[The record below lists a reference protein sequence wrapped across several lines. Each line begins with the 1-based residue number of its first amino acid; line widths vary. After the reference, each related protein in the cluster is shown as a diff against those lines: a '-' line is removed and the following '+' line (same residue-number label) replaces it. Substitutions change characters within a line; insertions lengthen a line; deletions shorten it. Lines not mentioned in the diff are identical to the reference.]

1 MLVYLQI
8 VRWQIHNMKKRIK
21 YLIIIFCLFA
31 FCNITYHS
39 LKSASL
45 KKDCSTHID
54 LAIQVDEKCRNEPS
68 DANRNKYI
76 MELKKLVVAYSKLRD
91 FEKGNKKY
99 NIKLLVDYLSSSYDI
114 LEVDKDRVYQLSDLR
129 HGLRF
134 LKSDLYD
141 ESGSASDSFLTFIKA
156 NS

>member
-54 LAIQVDEKCRNEPS
+54 LAIQVDEKYRNEPS

-76 MELKKLVVAYSKLRD
+76 MELKKLFVAYSKLRD

>member
-54 LAIQVDEKCRNEPS
+54 LAIQVDEKYRNEQ
-68 DANRNKYI
+68 NEEIRNEYI
-76 MELKKLVVAYSKLRD
+76 IELKKLVVAYSKLRD

>member
-31 FCNITYHS
+31 FCNIAYHS

-54 LAIQVDEKCRNEPS
+54 LAIQVDEKYRNEPS

>member
-31 FCNITYHS
+31 LCNITYHALRYNS
-39 LKSASL
+39 F
-45 KKDCSTHID
+45 KKDCSTHIER
-54 LAIQVDEKCRNEPS
+54 AIQVGEKYRDEQSEEIRNE
-68 DANRNKYI
+68 YI

-99 NIKLLVDYLSSSYDI
+99 NIKLLADYLSSSYDI
-114 LEVDKDRVYQLSDLR
+114 LEVDKDQVYQLSDLR

-141 ESGSASDSFLTFIKA
+141 ESGRASDSFLNFIKA

>member
-31 FCNITYHS
+31 LCNITYHALRYNS
-39 LKSASL
+39 F
-45 KKDCSTHID
+45 KKDCSTHIER
-54 LAIQVDEKCRNEPS
+54 AIQVGEKYRDEQSEEIRNE
-68 DANRNKYI
+68 YI

-99 NIKLLVDYLSSSYDI
+99 NIKLLADYLSSSYDI

-129 HGLRF
+129 HGLQF
-134 LKSDLYD
+134 LKSDFYD
-141 ESGSASDSFLTFIKA
+141 ESGRASDSFLTFIKA

>member
-1 MLVYLQI
+1 
-8 VRWQIHNMKKRIK
+8 MKKWIK
-21 YLIIIFCLFA
+21 YFIIVFCLFA
-31 FCNITYHS
+31 LCNITYHALRYNS
-39 LKSASL
+39 F
-45 KKDCSTHID
+45 KKDCSTHIER
-54 LAIQVDEKCRNEPS
+54 AIQVGEKYRDEQSEEIRNE
-68 DANRNKYI
+68 YI

-114 LEVDKDRVYQLSDLR
+114 LEVDKDQVYQLSDLR

-141 ESGSASDSFLTFIKA
+141 ESGRASDSFLNFIKA

>member
-54 LAIQVDEKCRNEPS
+54 LAIQVDEKYRNEPS

-99 NIKLLVDYLSSSYDI
+99 NIKPLVDYLSSSYDI

>member
-54 LAIQVDEKCRNEPS
+54 LAIQVDEKYRNEPS
-68 DANRNKYI
+68 DANRNKIYNGI
-76 MELKKLVVAYSKLRD
+76 KKIGCCLFKA
-91 FEKGNKKY
+91 E
-99 NIKLLVDYLSSSYDI
+99 
-114 LEVDKDRVYQLSDLR
+114 
-129 HGLRF
+129 RF
-134 LKSDLYD
+134 RKR
-141 ESGSASDSFLTFIKA
+141 
-156 NS
+156 

>member
-1 MLVYLQI
+1 
-8 VRWQIHNMKKRIK
+8 MKKRIT

-54 LAIQVDEKCRNEPS
+54 LAIQVGEKYRDEQSEEIRNE
-68 DANRNKYI
+68 YI

-99 NIKLLVDYLSSSYDI
+99 NIKLLADYLSSSYDI

-129 HGLRF
+129 HGLQF
-134 LKSDLYD
+134 LKSDFYD
-141 ESGSASDSFLTFIKA
+141 ESGRASDSFLTFIKA

>member
-54 LAIQVDEKCRNEPS
+54 LAIQVDEKYRNEPS

-99 NIKLLVDYLSSSYDI
+99 NIKLLVDYLSSSFSIDAVDI
-114 LEVDKDRVYQLSDLR
+114 TN
-129 HGLRF
+129 
-134 LKSDLYD
+134 
-141 ESGSASDSFLTFIKA
+141 LTLPSIPSEIFEKLL
-156 NS
+156 

>member
-1 MLVYLQI
+1 MDGRKVPEYSRLTYYILILV
-8 VRWQIHNMKKRIK
+8 
-21 YLIIIFCLFA
+21 
-31 FCNITYHS
+31 
-39 LKSASL
+39 
-45 KKDCSTHID
+45 
-54 LAIQVDEKCRNEPS
+54 
-68 DANRNKYI
+68 
-76 MELKKLVVAYSKLRD
+76 
-91 FEKGNKKY
+91 EKGNKKY

>member
-31 FCNITYHS
+31 FCTITYHS

-54 LAIQVDEKCRNEPS
+54 LAIQVDEKYRNEPS

>member
-54 LAIQVDEKCRNEPS
+54 LAIQVDEKYRNEPS

-91 FEKGNKKY
+91 FEKGNKKHK
-99 NIKLLVDYLSSSYDI
+99 IKLLGDYLSSSYDI

>member
-1 MLVYLQI
+1 MGE
-8 VRWQIHNMKKRIK
+8 K
-21 YLIIIFCLFA
+21 YR
-31 FCNITYHS
+31 
-39 LKSASL
+39 
-45 KKDCSTHID
+45 
-54 LAIQVDEKCRNEPS
+54 DEQSEEIRNE
-68 DANRNKYI
+68 YI

-99 NIKLLVDYLSSSYDI
+99 NIKLLADYLSSSYDI

>member
-54 LAIQVDEKCRNEPS
+54 LAIQVDEKYRNEPS

-76 MELKKLVVAYSKLRD
+76 MELKKFVVAYSKLRD
-91 FEKGNKKY
+91 FEKGNK
-99 NIKLLVDYLSSSYDI
+99 KLLVDYLSSSYDI

>member
-1 MLVYLQI
+1 
-8 VRWQIHNMKKRIK
+8 MKKRIK

-31 FCNITYHS
+31 FCNITYNT

-54 LAIQVDEKCRNEPS
+54 LAIQVDEKYRNEPS